1 MSYLEDRVHFT
12 CESGDIDERICSRV
26 VSALSPQ
33 PLSLDSLAILS
44 RHRFDSSLYPE
55 KSRNPL
61 MSRTPKAKVLSQRLR
76 CPPRFE
82 VGGCQ

>member
-61 MSRTPKAKVLSQRLR
+61 MSRTPKAKSSPKDSAA
-76 CPPRFE
+76 PPRFE